1 MSKIQRTSSARKR
14 ILETAE
20 SLFYSEGIRS
30 VGIDRVIAEAGV
42 AKMTLYN
49 HFSSKDELILEVLK
63 YREEQFDQFLKELIE
78 RNEAKG
84 MKPLEAFFAALRS
97 WFNQADYRGCS
108 FINAVAELADSHHGA
123 SQFCAAHKQRFREM
137 LTDIII
143 KSEGPKAAAAAPA
156 ISVLVEGAIVT
167 SVSEKNANAA
177 DIVEE
182 AAKVLIAKAKRG

>member
-1 MSKIQRTSSARKR
+1 MSKTQKTSSARKR

-20 SLFYSEGIRS
+20 KLFYSEGIRG

-63 YREEQFDQFLKELIE
+63 YREEQFESWLKQAME
-78 RNEAKG
+78 RNQSKG
-84 MKPLEAFFAALRS
+84 MSPLQAFFAAIRS
-97 WFNQADYRGCS
+97 WFKKADYRGCS
-108 FINAVAELADSHHGA
+108 FINATTELADAHHAA
-123 SQFCAAHKQRFREM
+123 SQFSTEHKQRFREM

-156 ISVLVEGAIVT
+156 IHILVEGAIVT
-167 SVSEKNANAA
+167 SVCEGNAEAA
-177 DIVEE
+177 DIAEQ
-182 AAKVLIAKAKRG
+182 AANVLIAKAKRG